1 MGTAR
6 RPLRAELLFNLAF
19 LTSAAIILVSL
30 TTLLLRFE
38 DVSST
43 FWALTVLWLSTTV
56 IFVLF
61 GLHLIGRLVLKPLRQ
76 LGDLVD
82 RLATGTFPD
91 DVPTFE
97 SEEFE
102 HLGER
107 FRRMTEQLVDAQTQ
121 VVRTEKLAG
130 IGRLAAGVAHE
141 IRNPLGA
148 IGNYVEVLR
157 NRGIELA
164 IIGHMA
170 EEIGRIDGIV
180 ETLLDYS
187 RPRAATEDADLN
199 SVAEGTLEFLGRQ
212 GALKGV
218 TVETRLARELPLVR
232 GDRQALEQIVV
243 NLVLNAR
250 DAAPGRRIE
259 IGTVAKE
266 FRPRSEE
273 RRNGDVSGPDSTLR
287 HSAPRPWRADLGA
300 GVPGALLYVAD
311 EGHGVPDEDRERVF
325 DPFFSTK
332 DPGKGVGLGLAVV
345 ARTVDESGGVIWVDR
360 AREGGAVFKV
370 FLPQVGAADAL
381 TDR

>member
-38 DVSST
+38 DVSTT

-82 RLATGTFPD
+82 RLAIGTFPD

-157 NRGIELA
+157 NRGIEPA
-164 IIGHMA
+164 IIGQMA
-170 EEIGRIDGIV
+170 EEISRIDGIV

-370 FLPQVGAADAL
+370 FLPQAGAADAP
-381 TDR
+381 TDS

>member
-19 LTSAAIILVSL
+19 LTSAAVILVSL
-30 TTLLLRFE
+30 TTLLFGFD
-38 DVSST
+38 DVRST
-43 FWALTVLWLSTTV
+43 LWALAVLWLSTTT
-56 IFVLF
+56 IFVVF

-82 RLATGTFPD
+82 QLASGTFPD
-91 DVPTFE
+91 EVPMFE
-97 SEEFE
+97 SEEFGR
-102 HLGER
+102 LGDR
-107 FRRMTEQLVDAQTQ
+107 FRRMTEQLADAQTQ
-121 VVRTEKLAG
+121 VVRSEKLAG

-157 NRGIELA
+157 NRGIEPA
-164 IIGHMA
+164 IIGQLA
-170 EEIGRIDGIV
+170 EEIGRVDGIV

-199 SVAEGTLEFLGRQ
+199 SVALGTLEFLDRQ
-212 GALKGV
+212 GALKDI

-250 DAAPGRRIE
+250 DAAPGGRIE

-273 RRNGDVSGPDSTLR
+273 RRNGDGPGPDHAR
-287 HSAPRPWRADLGA
+287 PHSAPRPWRADLGA

-311 EGHGVPDEDRERVF
+311 EGPGVPDEDRERVF

-332 DPGKGVGLGLAVV
+332 DPGKGIGLGLAVV

-370 FLPQVGAADAL
+370 FLPQAGAADAP
-381 TDR
+381 TDS

>member
-1 MGTAR
+1 MGTAY

-38 DVSST
+38 DVSTT

-82 RLATGTFPD
+82 RLAIGTFPD

-157 NRGIELA
+157 NRGIEPA
-164 IIGHMA
+164 IIGQMA
-170 EEIGRIDGIV
+170 EEISRIDGIV

-370 FLPQVGAADAL
+370 FLPQAGAADAP
-381 TDR
+381 TDS

>member
-30 TTLLLRFE
+30 TTLLLGFE

-157 NRGIELA
+157 NRGVEPA
-164 IIGHMA
+164 IIGQMA
-170 EEIGRIDGIV
+170 EEISRIDGIV

>member
-19 LTSAAIILVSL
+19 LTSAAVILVSL
-30 TTLLLRFE
+30 TTLLLRLD
-38 DVSST
+38 DVRST
-43 FWALTVLWLSTTV
+43 FWALAVLWLSTTI
-56 IFVLF
+56 IFVVF

-82 RLATGTFPD
+82 QLASGTFPD
-91 DVPTFE
+91 EVPMFE
-97 SEEFE
+97 SEEFGR
-102 HLGER
+102 LGDR
-107 FRRMTEQLVDAQTQ
+107 FRRMTEQLADAQTQ
-121 VVRTEKLAG
+121 VVRSEKLAG

-157 NRGIELA
+157 NRGVEPT
-164 IIGHMA
+164 IIGQLA
-170 EEIGRIDGIV
+170 EEIGRVDGIV

-199 SVAEGTLEFLGRQ
+199 SVALGTLEFLDRQ
-212 GALKGV
+212 GALKDI

-250 DAAPGRRIE
+250 DAAPGGRIE

-266 FRPRSEE
+266 FRPRSDE
-273 RRNGDVSGPDSTLR
+273 RRNGDAPGPDHDR
-287 HSAPRPWRADLGA
+287 PHSAPRPWRADLGA

-311 EGHGVPDEDRERVF
+311 EGPGVPDEDRERVF

-332 DPGKGVGLGLAVV
+332 DPGKGIGLGLAVV

-370 FLPQVGAADAL
+370 FLPQAGAADAP
-381 TDR
+381 TDS

>member
-30 TTLLLRFE
+30 TTLLLGFE

-157 NRGIELA
+157 NRGIEPA
-164 IIGHMA
+164 IIGQMA

-370 FLPQVGAADAL
+370 VLPQVGAADAL

>member
-38 DVSST
+38 DVRST
-43 FWALTVLWLSTTV
+43 FWALVVLWLSTTV

-157 NRGIELA
+157 NRGIEPA
-164 IIGHMA
+164 IIGQLA

-199 SVAEGTLEFLGRQ
+199 SVTEGTLEFLGRQ

-218 TVETRLARELPLVR
+218 TVETRLARDLPLVR

-250 DAAPGRRIE
+250 DAAPGRPRQRDAAF
-259 IGTVAKE
+259 GASSVA
-266 FRPRSEE
+266 PRS
-273 RRNGDVSGPDSTLR
+273 RRRSSR
-287 HSAPRPWRADLGA
+287 RA
-300 GVPGALLYVAD
+300 
-311 EGHGVPDEDRERVF
+311 
-325 DPFFSTK
+325 
-332 DPGKGVGLGLAVV
+332 AV
-345 ARTVDESGGVIWVDR
+345 RGR
-360 AREGGAVFKV
+360 
-370 FLPQVGAADAL
+370 
-381 TDR
+381 

>member
-1 MGTAR
+1 MGSAR

-19 LTSAAIILVSL
+19 LTSAAVILVSL
-30 TTLLLRFE
+30 TTLLLRFD
-38 DVSST
+38 DVRST
-43 FWALTVLWLSTTV
+43 LWALAILWFSTTIV
-56 IFVLF
+56 FVLF
-61 GLHLIGRLVLKPLRQ
+61 GLHLVGRLVLKPLRH

-82 RLATGTFPD
+82 QLAAGKFPD
-91 DVPTFE
+91 EVPPFE
-97 SEEFE
+97 SEEFG

-121 VVRTEKLAG
+121 VVRSEKLAG

-157 NRGIELA
+157 NRGIEPA
-164 IIGHMA
+164 IIGQLA
-170 EEIGRIDGIV
+170 EEVGRVDGIV

-187 RPRAATEDADLN
+187 RPRAVTEDADLN
-199 SVAEGTLEFLGRQ
+199 SVAEGTLDFLGRQ
-212 GALKGV
+212 GALKDV

-250 DAAPGRRIE
+250 DAAPGSRIE
-259 IGTVAKE
+259 VGTVAKE

-273 RRNGDVSGPDSTLR
+273 QRGGDASDYDHARRR
-287 HSAPRPWRADLGA
+287 SAPRPWRADLGG
-300 GVPGALLYVAD
+300 GVSGALLYVAD
-311 EGHGVPDEDRERVF
+311 EGPGVADENRERVF

-332 DPGKGVGLGLAVV
+332 DPGKGVGLGLAVA

-370 FLPQVGAADAL
+370 FLPHVGAADAL

>member
-38 DVSST
+38 DVRST
-43 FWALTVLWLSTTV
+43 FWALVILWLSTTV

-91 DVPTFE
+91 DLPTFE

-157 NRGIELA
+157 NRGIEPA
-164 IIGHMA
+164 IIGHLA
-170 EEIGRIDGIV
+170 EEISRIDGIV

-199 SVAEGTLEFLGRQ
+199 SVAQGTLEFLGRQ
-212 GALKGV
+212 GALKDI

-266 FRPRSEE
+266 FKPRSEE
-273 RRNGDVSGPDSTLR
+273 RRSGETLGPDGSIR
-287 HSAPRPWRADLGA
+287 HPAPRPWRAELGA

-311 EGHGVPDEDRERVF
+311 EGPGVPDEDRERVF

-370 FLPQVGAADAL
+370 FLPHVGAADAL

>member
-1 MGTAR
+1 MRGGNAKPLIAVTLGDPGGIGAEVIVKALADDELRRSAR
-6 RPLRAELLFNLAF
+6 
-19 LTSAAIILVSL
+19 
-30 TTLLLRFE
+30 
-38 DVSST
+38 
-43 FWALTVLWLSTTV
+43 
-56 IFVLF
+56 FVVF

-82 RLATGTFPD
+82 QLASGTFPD
-91 DVPTFE
+91 EVPMFE
-97 SEEFE
+97 SEEFGR
-102 HLGER
+102 LGDR
-107 FRRMTEQLVDAQTQ
+107 FRRMTEQLADAQTQ
-121 VVRTEKLAG
+121 VVRSEKLAG

-157 NRGIELA
+157 NRGIEPA
-164 IIGHMA
+164 IIGQLA
-170 EEIGRIDGIV
+170 EEIGRVDGIV

-199 SVAEGTLEFLGRQ
+199 SVALGTLEFLERQ
-212 GALKGV
+212 GALNNI

-250 DAAPGRRIE
+250 DAAPGGRIE

-266 FRPRSEE
+266 FRPRSDE
-273 RRNGDVSGPDSTLR
+273 RRNGDAPGPDHAR
-287 HSAPRPWRADLGA
+287 PHSAPRPWRADLGA

-311 EGHGVPDEDRERVF
+311 EGPGVPDEDRERVF

-332 DPGKGVGLGLAVV
+332 EPGKGVGLGLAVV

-370 FLPQVGAADAL
+370 FLPQAGAADAL
-381 TDR
+381 TDS

>member
-1 MGTAR
+1 MGTSR

-19 LTSAAIILVSL
+19 LTSAAVILVSL
-30 TTLLLRFE
+30 TTLLLRFY
-38 DVSST
+38 DVRST
-43 FWALTVLWLSTTV
+43 FWALAILWLSSTGV
-56 IFVLF
+56 FVLF
-61 GLHLIGRLVLKPLRQ
+61 GLHLIGRLVLQPLRQ
-76 LGDLVD
+76 LGALVD
-82 RLATGTFPD
+82 QLATGTLPD
-91 DVPTFE
+91 DMPTFE
-97 SEEFE
+97 SEEFT
-102 HLGER
+102 HLGDR

-121 VVRTEKLAG
+121 VIRTEKLAG

-148 IGNYVEVLR
+148 LGNYVEVLR
-157 NRGIELA
+157 NRGVEPA
-164 IIGHMA
+164 IIGQLA
-170 EEIGRIDGIV
+170 NEIGRIDGIV
-180 ETLLDYS
+180 QTLLDYS
-187 RPRAATEDADLN
+187 RPRAATDDADLN
-199 SVAEGTLEFLGRQ
+199 SVTERTLEFLDRQ
-212 GALKGV
+212 GALKDV
-218 TVETRLARELPLVR
+218 TVDTRLARELPLVR

-250 DAAPGRRIE
+250 DAAPRGRIE
-259 IGTVAKE
+259 VGTVAKA

-273 RRNGDVSGPDSTLR
+273 HRQGDTGDHDPTKR
-287 HSAPRPWRADLGA
+287 HPAPRPWRSDLGS

-311 EGHGVPDEDRERVF
+311 AGPGVPSEDRERIF

-332 DPGKGVGLGLAVV
+332 DPGKGVGLGLAIV